1 MKDKVCDRRES
12 HFLLFRFPIRNQSV
26 HNFLQTSE
34 ETLVKLKN
42 TSFNF
47 RFLYKEN
54 TNKIEKNR
62 FISNLKTINNEK
74 NMSTLKLS
82 VIFIN
87 IFKYLFKK
95 CVKFALIYYY
105 PPVQYLNFVQISDKD
120 SSVEFRSF
128 FLIRISKM
136 ND

>member
-1 MKDKVCDRRES
+1 M
-12 HFLLFRFPIRNQSV
+12 
-26 HNFLQTSE
+26 
-34 ETLVKLKN
+34 KLKN